1 MSTFLV
7 AGLAAVAG
15 GLLAARQRRNA
26 AEPAAQARRLG
37 RKGLPIAAIARRTG
51 LSQDAVRA
59 VLGQVTGGTRRT
71 GSFFR
76 SAPGDQPWRAL
87 TL

>member
-7 AGLAAVAG
+7 AGLAAAAA
-15 GLLAARQRRNA
+15 GLLAARRRTV
-26 AEPAAQARRLG
+26 PPGTQARALG

-59 VLGQVTGGTRRT
+59 ALGQAARGRHWT

-76 SAPGDQPWRAL
+76 PRAASAAERPLDLA
-87 TL
+87 